1 MSAPAIP
8 PDRLR
13 IAAHAKLNLFL
24 RILARERDG
33 YHQIETAFTLL
44 ELADEVVVSRAA
56 AGVTLTIDGPD
67 LGPEEEN
74 LAVRAARAVLAAT
87 GEKFGVAIALVK
99 RIPVRAG
106 LGGGSSDAAA
116 VLHAVNALAQHA
128 VPRHELLHFA
138 TRLGADVAFFAGGA
152 PLALA
157 WGRGERM
164 YRLAPLPTA
173 PTLVVVPSVAV
184 ATPDAYRWWDEMQPA
199 TGRES
204 FKATGRESFR
214 ATGRESFR
222 ATATRGPVLL
232 DAAAFASWGSV
243 GRLGGNDFEAPVFG
257 KHPELRTVY
266 ERVAQ
271 TGPLWVRLCGS
282 GSAVAAVYKNE
293 RDRDDAT
300 HALGR
305 KDVMV
310 ITTNTRA
317 LAAPGPEP

>member
-1 MSAPAIP
+1 MSAPSTP

-13 IAAHAKLNLFL
+13 VAAHAKLNLFL
-24 RILARERDG
+24 RVLARERDG

-44 ELADEVVVSRAA
+44 ELADEIVVTRAP

-67 LGPEEEN
+67 LGPNEEN

-87 GEKFGVAIALVK
+87 GERFGVAIALAK

-164 YRLAPLPTA
+164 YRLAPLPAA
-173 PTLVVVPSVAV
+173 PALIAVPSVAV
-184 ATPDAYRWWDEMQPA
+184 ATPDAYHWWDEMHPA
-199 TGRES
+199 TV
-204 FKATGRESFR
+204 A
-214 ATGRESFR
+214 
-222 ATATRGPVLL
+222 RGPLLL
-232 DAAAFASWGSV
+232 DAAALASWGSV
-243 GRLGGNDFEAPVFG
+243 GRLGGNDFEAPVFA
-257 KHPELRTVY
+257 KHPELRAIY

-282 GSAVAAVYKNE
+282 GSAVAAVYKSE

-300 HALGR
+300 RALGR
-305 KDVMV
+305 KDVTV

-317 LAAPGPEP
+317 VAAPDPEPPNARPAT